1 VSQHSDA
8 NQQAAQQHGAP
19 DHAASRPTLKP
30 VRSRNGTI
38 AVVTTE
44 RGLPTALKIDKS
56 ELARPPQDLAGEIL
70 ALCQLSAL
78 RAQIAYQRELVN
90 KGVSP
95 TVIRELGLPTEEDL
109 AKAEEELFAEDG
121 DDEPPATWMRSV

>member
-1 VSQHSDA
+1 VARQQDT
-8 NQQAAQQHGAP
+8 NQKPIRQA
-19 DHAASRPTLKP
+19 TLKP

-38 AVVTTE
+38 AVVTTQ

-56 ELARPPQDLAGEIL
+56 ELARPPQELAGEIL
-70 ALCQLSAL
+70 GLCRLSAM
-78 RAQIAYQRELVN
+78 RAQIAYQRDLVD
-90 KGVSP
+90 KGVSA

-109 AKAEEELFAEDG
+109 AALEEELFAEDE

>member
-1 VSQHSDA
+1 MP
-8 NQQAAQQHGAP
+8 QQQ
-19 DHAASRPTLKP
+19 P
-30 VRSRNGTI
+30 VRSRTGTI

-56 ELARPPQDLAGEIL
+56 ELGRPPQDLAGEIL

-78 RAQIAYQRELVN
+78 RAQVAYRRELEG
-90 KGVSP
+90 KGFSAS
-95 TVIRELGLPTEEDL
+95 VIRELGLPTDDDL
-109 AKAEEELFAEDG
+109 AKAEQELFPED